1 MRVRYVGR
9 LAARHLS
16 RGDRALARIVLV
28 PPFPRRYEPSGIGGA
43 QEGSDL
49 LVRDLAEVAVEGAD
63 RAEVARGSETHDPI
77 GLALAPRGVLSASAQ
92 YWDAREKRASG
103 DGPEASKKALWG
115 RKVRLVRATPAE
127 CYPQAQSVCD
137 PQAGTKGPW
146 SKERRAPLSPKLL
159 GEWRAWWPS
168 RNALSCDST
177 IARGAQFCGP
187 PGARGE
193 HTSLRPWERSDSH
206 GL

>member
-1 MRVRYVGR
+1 MRTHHAHGTKRVNP
-9 LAARHLS
+9 LWPDPSCASL
-16 RGDRALARIVLV
+16 GDDTD
-28 PPFPRRYEPSGIGGA
+28 SGIGGA

-92 YWDAREKRASG
+92 YWDAREKRAPG
-103 DGPEASKKALWG
+103 GGPEASKKALWG
-115 RKVRLVRATPAE
+115 RKVRLVRPTPVE
-127 CYPQAQSVCD
+127 CYPQTQSACD
-137 PQAGTKGPW
+137 PQALKGADVGEATSATPQRDR
-146 SKERRAPLSPKLL
+146 SGARGRR
-159 GEWRAWWPS
+159 R

-187 PGARGE
+187 PGAGANTRACG
-193 HTSLRPWERSDSH
+193 PWGRNDSH

>member
-92 YWDAREKRASG
+92 YWNAREKKAPGAGPRPAKRRYGEGRCASF
-103 DGPEASKKALWG
+103 DLRRSSATHKRNPHAIPK
-115 RKVRLVRATPAE
+115 RLR
-127 CYPQAQSVCD
+127 
-137 PQAGTKGPW
+137 
-146 SKERRAPLSPKLL
+146 
-159 GEWRAWWPS
+159 
-168 RNALSCDST
+168 ALSSET
-177 IARGAQFCGP
+177 RRVPHLSVIGVA
-187 PGARGE
+187 
-193 HTSLRPWERSDSH
+193 
-206 GL
+206 